1 MDMHTYYYAYT
12 VHLLRSSLLRKIKLV
27 LDRDCLLE
35 MLSAVVTPKRNYP
48 AMLLAKQLVHQ
59 RFVVFGP
66 LVQEHDLRS
75 FIHPKE
81 IGSILS
87 YDVLNPTHVPL

>member
-1 MDMHTYYYAYT
+1 
-12 VHLLRSSLLRKIKLV
+12 
-27 LDRDCLLE
+27 

>member
-1 MDMHTYYYAYT
+1 MDKLTYYYAST
-12 VHLLRSSLLRKIKLV
+12 FHLFRSRLLRRIKHV

-48 AMLLAKQLVHQ
+48 AVLLAKQLVHQ

>member
-1 MDMHTYYYAYT
+1 
-12 VHLLRSSLLRKIKLV
+12 
-27 LDRDCLLE
+27 

-48 AMLLAKQLVHQ
+48 AVLLAKQLVHH
-59 RFVVFGP
+59 RFVISGP
-66 LVQEHDLRS
+66 LVQGYALRS
-75 FIHPKE
+75 FQHPKE